1 MLKLSVVSEGN
12 ITVEEVFCAVKM
24 KSSLWERQLFPEIWA
39 VQDKSSFILSPRSA
53 LKGGTQQ
60 STNSLHV
67 LVHDPLTANSEEA
80 PALYKRTRPLINCSQ
95 WWAAGTE
102 RNNRCQSLL
111 NAICHLSK
119 FQITPQLRR
128 KMKVRMLHE
137 FDILI
142 NYFLRMKNWLIIHV
156 TLEHF
161 CVFWI
166 AKCSYRVKIKVLN
179 KERTCSDNF
188 WCVRSWGNQCF
199 VV

>member
-24 KSSLWERQLFPEIWA
+24 KSSLWERRLFTEIWA
-39 VQDKSSFILSPRSA
+39 VQDIAVLFCHPALPLRVAPSSPPIVCMCWYTTL
-53 LKGGTQQ
+53 
-60 STNSLHV
+60 
-67 LVHDPLTANSEEA
+67 LTANSEEA
-80 PALYKRTRPLINCSQ
+80 PALYQRTWPLIICSQ
-95 WWAAGTE
+95 WWVAGTE

-111 NAICHLSK
+111 NVIRHLSK

-128 KMKVRMLHE
+128 KMKARMLHE

-161 CVFWI
+161 CVFWMV
-166 AKCSYRVKIKVLN
+166 KCSYRVKIKVVN